1 MNQTKVVEEELYNYY
16 DYSDWYSNNM
26 EPTRPPK
33 EVILPCDPTADDQL
47 FHTCIASVSL
57 VVVLILAVLKR
68 RKSLCEGFASGSTGI
83 SSPVNFLDQTQHKA
97 LAVAVFGLVF
107 SKLSVLVLAPDPLP
121 FSKDTPQEIKG
132 VQLCPCPIKTS

>member
-1 MNQTKVVEEELYNYY
+1 MKYVTIHLRLFAWSYLW
-16 DYSDWYSNNM
+16 S
-26 EPTRPPK
+26 
-33 EVILPCDPTADDQL
+33 LP
-47 FHTCIASVSL
+47 
-57 VVVLILAVLKR
+57 AVLPP
-68 RKSLCEGFASGSTGI
+68 T
-83 SSPVNFLDQTQHKA
+83 SPVNFLDQTQHKA